1 MTHLLCP
8 APAGL
13 FSCLPLMSILLML
26 LSPPMSIMGIGYI
39 SIACAIMEVCLSLS
53 CGVAAPY
60 CDGQVFLSSQDC
72 N

>member
-1 MTHLLCP
+1 MKQLKNILLVGHLLT
-8 APAGL
+8 
-13 FSCLPLMSILLML
+13 L